1 MSKHLRLPLVLALL
15 YASSWSRAQTP
26 AIIPQPVSTQWQ
38 NGNFALNAHTVLV
51 TDGSDDPSA
60 DFFSSYLQRLYGLH
74 LTLVRSGVTPGS
86 NYIRLSTRPGS
97 GTSASTSAA
106 AASASG
112 SAPAGAREGR
122 YLLVVSP
129 DGISITGDTH
139 SGTFYGMQTLIQ
151 LLPVAP
157 FMQTAAGLAIRPG
170 ASGDFTI
177 PAVSIEDYP
186 RFAWRGLHLDVGRH
200 FFPVDF
206 VKKYID
212 YIALHKMNYFHW
224 HLTED
229 QGWRIEIKKYPL
241 LTEVGSCRSGTIIGH
256 APGTGDDSIPYC
268 GYYTQDEIRDVVK
281 YAAARYVTIIPEIEL
296 PGHSSAALTAYPWLG
311 CTGGPYHVQHGFGV
325 FKDVFCAG
333 NDSVFHFLEDV
344 MDEVMALFPSTYI
357 HIGGDECP
365 KDSWKACPKC
375 QQRIKDLGLKDEEGL
390 QSYFVQRIEKY
401 INSKGRKI
409 IGWDEILEG
418 GIAPNATIMSWR
430 GEKGG
435 IEAAKQ
441 HHDVIMTPGDYVYFD
456 HSQVRNDDSLT
467 IGGYLPLEKV
477 YSYEPVPRELGADES
492 HYVLGAQANLWSEYM
507 SNPRKVEYMLFPRL
521 SALAEVLWS
530 PKTSRNW
537 KNFMTR
543 LPVQY
548 KRYALWKANSFQA
561 YIPPADTLVQ
571 AKLDKWQDSKFGLLM
586 HWGTYSQW
594 GIVESWSIC
603 PEDEGW
609 TQRRGPYSETY
620 KGYVQAYEKLQT
632 TFNPSHFDPAK
643 WAAAAK
649 AAGMKYVV
657 FTTKH
662 HDGFCMF
669 DTKQTDYKITSPLCP
684 FSSNPRSNIAKEV
697 FDAFRSDDFMIGAYF
712 SKPDWHSPDYWWPYF
727 PPKDRNVNYDPVKYP
742 GRWQAFKQYTYNQ
755 IEELMTGYGKMDL
768 LWLDGGWVRPLS
780 TVDPAVDWQKSIP
793 YDQDID
799 MPRIASMARSHQPGL
814 MIVDR
819 SVAGEYE
826 NYTTPEQQ
834 VPAHPMDDPW
844 ESCITMGNSWSYV
857 PHDHYKSSTELIQ
870 LLVKIVS
877 RGGNLL
883 LNVGPSPDGDW
894 DDTAYARLKEIG
906 AWLTVNGE
914 GIYNSRPV
922 RPYSSITPAE
932 PPSIGRSRGL
942 ATAATGS
949 AAGPGTAGTVYLTQ
963 SKDSLKVYAF
973 YLVEGSSV
981 TLPAQVEIDRF
992 TPAKNSRV
1000 SVLGFKGK
1008 VKWRQEGK
1016 KMIIEVPAALQK
1028 QPGGEHTVT
1037 FRIEA

>member
-1 MSKHLRLPLVLALL
+1 MSKHLRLLLVLALL
-15 YASSWSRAQTP
+15 SASRWSYAQKP
-26 AIIPQPVSTQWQ
+26 AIIPQPVRTQWLDGHFTI
-38 NGNFALNAHTVLV
+38 NDHTVMV
-51 TDGSDDPSA
+51 ADGSDNPSVG
-60 DFFSSYLQRLYGLH
+60 FFTSYLEKLYGLH
-74 LTLVRSGVTPGS
+74 LSVIRSGTPPAS
-86 NYIRLSTRPGS
+86 NYIRLST
-97 GTSASTSAA
+97 GTGAA
-106 AASASG
+106 G
-112 SAPAGAREGR
+112 SAGTAGATEGA
-122 YLLVVSP
+122 YHLTVST
-129 DGISITGDTH
+129 DGVSITGDTH
-139 SGTFYGMQTLIQ
+139 SGTFYGIQTLIQ
-151 LLPVAP
+151 LLPTSP
-157 FMQTAAGLAIRPG
+157 FMSTANGPAIRPTG
-170 ASGDFTI
+170 SSAGPSPASGFTI

-186 RFAWRGLHLDVGRH
+186 RFAWRGLHLDAGRH

-212 YIALHKMNYFHW
+212 YIAMHKMNYFHW

-268 GYYTQDEIRDVVK
+268 GYYTQDQIRDVVK

-344 MDEVMALFPSTYI
+344 MDEVMALFPAKYI

-401 INSKGRKI
+401 INSKGKQI

-456 HSQVRNDDSLT
+456 HSQTRNDDSLT

-477 YSYEPVPRELGADES
+477 YSYEPIPKELSADES

-521 SALAEVLWS
+521 SALSEVLWS
-530 PKTSRNW
+530 PKAARNW
-537 KNFMTR
+537 KDFEQR
-543 LPVQY
+543 LPEQY
-548 KRYALWKANSFQA
+548 RRYALWKANSYQV
-561 YIPPADTLVQ
+561 YIHPADTLVQ
-571 AKLDKWQDSKFGLLM
+571 QKLDRWQDSKFGLLM

-594 GIVESWSIC
+594 GVVESWSIC

-609 TQRRGPYSETY
+609 TQRRGPYAATY
-620 KGYVQAYEKLQT
+620 TGYVQAYQQLQT
-632 TFNPSHFDPAK
+632 TFNPTHFDPAK

-649 AAGMKYVV
+649 EAGMKYVV

-669 DTKQTDYKITSPLCP
+669 DTKQTDYKITSAQCP

-727 PPKDRNVNYDPVKYP
+727 PPKDRNVNYDPAKYP
-742 GRWQAFKQYTYNQ
+742 ERWQAFKKYTYNQ

-780 TVDPAVDWQKSIP
+780 TIDAAVDWQKSIP

-799 MPRIASMARSHQPGL
+799 MPRIASMARGHQPGL

-857 PHDHYKSSTELIQ
+857 PHDHYKSATELIQ

-894 DDTAYARLKEIG
+894 DDTAYSRLKEIG
-906 AWLTVNGE
+906 AWLKVNGE

-922 RPYSSITPAE
+922 RPYAS
-932 PPSIGRSRGL
+932 
-942 ATAATGS
+942 
-949 AAGPGTAGTVYLTQ
+949 GPVYLTQ
-963 SKDSLKVYAF
+963 SKDSATVYAF
-973 YLVEGSSV
+973 WVSEGASV
-981 TLPAQVEIDRF
+981 TLPAQVEIDKF
-992 TPAKNSRV
+992 TPGKNSRV
-1000 SVLGFKGK
+1000 SILGSKEK
-1008 VKWRQEGK
+1008 LKWRQDGK
-1016 KMIIEVPAALQK
+1016 KMIILIPPALQNK
-1028 QPGGEHTVT
+1028 RVGQHAIT
-1037 FRIEA
+1037 FKIS